1 MLTNSTEYK
10 ALKNR
15 IAKYL
20 NIDSNNIF
28 SIENP
33 MKNKKLPYILVK
45 MKIGIRFNSILL
57 RDSRHGFSVVN

>member
-1 MLTNSTEYK
+1 MLTNSPEYK
-10 ALKNR
+10 ALKVR
-15 IAKYL
+15 VAKYL
-20 NIDSNNIF
+20 NIDSSNIF

-33 MKNKKLPYILVK
+33 MKNKKLPYWLIK

>member
-1 MLTNSTEYK
+1 MLTNSPEYK
-10 ALKNR
+10 ALKVR
-15 IAKYL
+15 VAKYL
-20 NIDSNNIF
+20 SIGIDDIY

-33 MKNKKLPYILVK
+33 MKNKKLPYWLVK